1 MDKVSES
8 STDSCLTAKELN
20 GAGISKRT
28 GALGIGNYR
37 HKVTSYEG
45 SSL

>member
-1 MDKVSES
+1 MEKVSEPD
-8 STDSCLTAKELN
+8 TDSCLTVKELN
-20 GAGISKRT
+20 GAGISNRT
-28 GALGIGNYR
+28 GASGTGNFR